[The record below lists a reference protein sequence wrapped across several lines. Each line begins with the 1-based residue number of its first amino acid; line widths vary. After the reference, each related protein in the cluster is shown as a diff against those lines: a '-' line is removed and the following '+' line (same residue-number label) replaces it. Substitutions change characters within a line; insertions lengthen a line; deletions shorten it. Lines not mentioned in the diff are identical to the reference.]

1 MWAGQ
6 MRYLTGQGDCEGM
19 ADLIGVFRESRNI
32 SQVDRTLHAMVPS

>member
-1 MWAGQ
+1 

-32 SQVDRTLHAMVPS
+32 NQVGQIPHAAVPS